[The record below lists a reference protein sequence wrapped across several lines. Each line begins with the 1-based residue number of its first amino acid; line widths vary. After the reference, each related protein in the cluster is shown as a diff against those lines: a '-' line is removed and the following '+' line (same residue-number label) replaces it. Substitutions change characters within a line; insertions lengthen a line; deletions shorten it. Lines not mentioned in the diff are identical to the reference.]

1 MFRTELCDRLTVGIA
16 MVKISSCLH
25 NRWAWLDVIGTMS
38 RDGASMEEHPSADED
53 QAWLETMNARGT
65 ELWRRLLKDAG
76 LGVIALLCLLSF
88 MQWPKPWVIVTG
100 VVVVV
105 LTAWLSERKG
115 RDSHLPAHNRTV
127 VVTGCDTGNMI

>member
-1 MFRTELCDRLTVGIA
+1 V
-16 MVKISSCLH
+16 
-25 NRWAWLDVIGTMS
+25 
-38 RDGASMEEHPSADED
+38 EEHISADED
-53 QAWLETMNARGT
+53 QTWLEMVNACGT
-65 ELWRRLLKDAG
+65 ELWRRLVKDAG

-100 VVVVV
+100 VAVVV

-127 VVTGCDTGNMI
+127 VVTGCDTGNMV